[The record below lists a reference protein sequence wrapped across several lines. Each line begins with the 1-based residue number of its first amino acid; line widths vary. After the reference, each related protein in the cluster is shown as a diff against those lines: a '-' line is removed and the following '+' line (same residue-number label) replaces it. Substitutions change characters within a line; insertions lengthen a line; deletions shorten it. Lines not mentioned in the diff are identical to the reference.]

1 MHELVGRY
9 VKDTNEIE
17 LGTIIGL
24 DDGFFEIEE
33 GVFGTFLLDASMVI
47 AVGDSVTLASSIQAV
62 LQRRKVADVNGVEI
76 GTVEDVMEADD
87 VIDFILVNAGERLLS
102 IPIENVHRIGDEI
115 KLNIDLKEVE
125 YIQDEHS
132 FRDDI
137 LHRIKGFLHME

>member
-62 LQRRKVADVNGVEI
+62 LQRRKVADVNG
-76 GTVEDVMEADD
+76 TVEDVMEADD